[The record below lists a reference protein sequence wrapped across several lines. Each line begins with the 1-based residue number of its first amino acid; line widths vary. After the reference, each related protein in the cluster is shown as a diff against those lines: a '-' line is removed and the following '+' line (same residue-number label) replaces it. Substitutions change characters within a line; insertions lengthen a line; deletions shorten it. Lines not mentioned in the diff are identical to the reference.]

1 MHEVD
6 DHVDDH
12 VHDSVSSHSS
22 SHSGADVEIN
32 IYNGVGGNTVMGFG
46 GGNVDCAPRT
56 GECRP
61 QCPEVVFNAIDD
73 SVHFVWDE
81 DVANCND
88 YPENTWLTL
97 YSPDSIG
104 Q

>member
-12 VHDSVSSHSS
+12 HHDSVSSHGSS
-22 SHSGADVEIN
+22 SSGPDVEIN

-61 QCPEVVFNAIDD
+61 QCPEVVFSAIDD
-73 SVHFVWDE
+73 SVHFLWDE